1 MKHEASPAR
10 QIYSGLTQR
19 KYRFIIGLVIA
30 LAVVFILDIMTGS
43 ARLTVSEVFFALLRS
58 PQAGPTNLVIVWLIR
73 LPVAL
78 MAIVVGASLGL
89 AGGEMQ
95 TILDNPLA
103 SPYTL
108 GISAAAGFGAGLALI
123 LGVGVIPYAEH
134 ILVPV
139 NAFVFSMLTSLVIY
153 ALAKIKNAS
162 SETIILTGIALLF
175 LFNALN
181 ALLQY
186 HASLEELQS
195 MVFWLFGSL
204 TKATWIKV
212 CIATVVLLLIVP
224 LIIKDAWQ
232 LTALRL
238 GDQKARSLGANV
250 ERLRLKTMMYISIL
264 TAAAVCFVGTIGFIG
279 LVAPHI
285 ARIIVGED
293 QRFFFPCSALGGALL
308 LSCASVGSK
317 VIVPGAIYPIGII
330 TAIIGVPFFFERDSG
345 EKEEVLV
352 MLEVKKLCFHYK
364 SRLALQDVSA
374 NIGSELTAV
383 IGPNAAGKTTFIKC
397 LAGILRP
404 HGAILIE
411 GLLMGKWKK
420 VELTENARLLA
431 PTIR

>member
-1 MKHEASPAR
+1 M
-10 QIYSGLTQR
+10 L
-19 KYRFIIGLVIA
+19 GLVIA
-30 LAVVFILDIMTGS
+30 LAAVFVLDIMTGPAWLS
-43 ARLTVSEVFFALLRS
+43 VSEVFSALLRS
-58 PQAGPTNLVIVWLIR
+58 PEADPTNLVIVWLIR
-73 LPVAL
+73 LPVAI
-78 MAIVVGASLGL
+78 MAVVVGASLGL

-123 LGVGVIPYAEH
+123 VGVGVIPHAEH

-153 ALAKIKNAS
+153 TLAKIKNAS
-162 SETIILTGIALLF
+162 SETIILSGIALLF

-186 HASLEELQS
+186 HASLEELQA

-204 TKATWIKV
+204 MKSNWTKVWI
-212 CIATVVLLLIVP
+212 AAGVLGLIIP
-224 LIIKDAWQ
+224 LIIKDTWR

-250 ERLRLKTMMYISIL
+250 EGLRLKTMIYISIL

-285 ARIIVGED
+285 ARITVGED

-308 LSCASVGSK
+308 LSGASVGSK
-317 VIVPGAIYPIGII
+317 VIVQGAVYPIGII
-330 TAIIGVPFFFERDSG
+330 TAFIGVPFFLS
-345 EKEEVLV
+345 
-352 MLEVKKLCFHYK
+352 
-364 SRLALQDVSA
+364 
-374 NIGSELTAV
+374 V
-383 IGPNAAGKTTFIKC
+383 ILGRRK
-397 LAGILRP
+397 RY
-404 HGAILIE
+404 
-411 GLLMGKWKK
+411 W
-420 VELTENARLLA
+420 
-431 PTIR
+431 

>member
-58 PQAGPTNLVIVWLIR
+58 PQAEPTNLVIVWLIR

-204 TKATWIKV
+204 TKATWTKL

-330 TAIIGVPFFFERDSG
+330 TAIIGVPFFLSVILG
-345 EKEEVLV
+345 
-352 MLEVKKLCFHYK
+352 KKK
-364 SRLALQDVSA
+364 RS
-374 NIGSELTAV
+374 
-383 IGPNAAGKTTFIKC
+383 
-397 LAGILRP
+397 
-404 HGAILIE
+404 
-411 GLLMGKWKK
+411 W
-420 VELTENARLLA
+420 
-431 PTIR
+431 